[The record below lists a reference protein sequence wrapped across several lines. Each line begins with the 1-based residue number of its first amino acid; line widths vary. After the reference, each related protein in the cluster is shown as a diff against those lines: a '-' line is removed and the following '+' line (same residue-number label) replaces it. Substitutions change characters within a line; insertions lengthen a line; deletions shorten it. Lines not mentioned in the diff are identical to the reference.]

1 MTQLLKRLPTIVM
14 LGLVAL
20 AGFTATA
27 FAATAAT
34 SATDSESLLDLLK
47 PVYDA
52 FAGGHY
58 AYAAALGVI
67 AGVALVKRY
76 AGSGKFGAFVHGDK
90 GGSLMA
96 LLVATSA
103 AMATGLAAPGA
114 HVTFALLKSAML
126 VGAGAAGGYSLL
138 KNLLVDPILKPLSKR
153 APAWMQPLFALV
165 FALFDHGDS
174 GAAALAKAKAAGDAA
189 VAAKP
194 GEGIAAVTGEPTE
207 VN

>member
-1 MTQLLKRLPTIVM
+1 MSYIKRLPTLAL

-20 AGFTATA
+20 VSFGATA
-27 FAATAAT
+27 IAADAAT
-34 SATDSESLLDLLK
+34 SSTESSSLLDLLK

-67 AGVALVKRY
+67 AAVALVKRY
-76 AGSGKFGAFVHGDK
+76 AGTGKFGAFVHSDA

-96 LLVATSA
+96 LLMAGA
-103 AMATGLAAPGA
+103 GAMASGLAAPDA
-114 HVTFALLKSAML
+114 HVTWSLLKTAML
-126 VGAGAAGGYSLL
+126 VGAGAAGGYALL
-138 KNLLVDPILKPLSKR
+138 KNLLVDPILKPLSKK
-153 APAWMQPLFALV
+153 APAWMQPLFALL
-165 FALFDHGDS
+165 FMFFDHGAA
-174 GAAALAKAKAAGDAA
+174 GEAALAKAEAAGDAA

-194 GEGIAAVTGEPTE
+194 GEGIAAVTGEPDK